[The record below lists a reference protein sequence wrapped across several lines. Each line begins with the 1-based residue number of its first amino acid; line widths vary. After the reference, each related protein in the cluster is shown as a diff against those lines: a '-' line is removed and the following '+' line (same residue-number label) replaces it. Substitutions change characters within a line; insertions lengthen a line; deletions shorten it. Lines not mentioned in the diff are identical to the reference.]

1 MATAMM
7 NSKEIRLLVES
18 CISDAYDSIESQIAI
33 GLDLESLPDMTNEER
48 QAIGIAQTAVMRATE
63 KYVFRALADIADNN
77 IACLQDTASEIDT
90 QIKYYEELRGEML
103 AEMKKE
109 A

>member
-1 MATAMM
+1 MM
-7 NSKEIRLLVES
+7 NSKEIRELVEACVS
-18 CISDAYDSIESQIAI
+18 EAYDSVETTLAI
-33 GLDLESLPDMTNEER
+33 GLDLESLPDMTDEER
-48 QAIGIAQTAVMRATE
+48 LAIGTAQSAVMRATE

-77 IACLQDTASEIDT
+77 IACLQDTALEIDA

-103 AEMKKE
+103 TEMKRE